1 MNPRDLLRGRV
12 TPLPLN
18 TSFGEVPLHRNIFA
32 KRGGGIPP
40 ERNSIAR
47 GGKGTPPEQS
57 CKRGGAP
64 HGTFSKT
71 DNTMKLKDPRLSL
84 EGP

>member
-32 KRGGGIPP
+32 KRGGVSPP
-40 ERNSIAR
+40 SETVLLGEGRGPPQNSLVR
-47 GGKGTPPEQS
+47 GGVPPT
-57 CKRGGAP
+57 A
-64 HGTFSKT
+64 HF
-71 DNTMKLKDPRLSL
+71 LKPIIQ
-84 EGP
+84 